1 MTIRS
6 VIISA
11 LITFF
16 TGHLVLS
23 QDNGLP
29 EEFPE
34 IEFLVNEAGTAEGYL
49 FIAPFEKW
57 GTWDNFPPYMII
69 MDDRGTPV
77 FYESTNGVPVY
88 DFKLQPNG
96 MITFYGSDRG
106 THFHIMDSLFRD
118 VSHIY
123 GDGSGSDF
131 HELVLLEN
139 GNYLMIAWDDR
150 LVDMDTVV
158 PGGHKG
164 VTVRGNKIQELTV
177 NNELVR
183 EYNTWDYYEI
193 TDAYEVFIS
202 FTDPSW
208 IDFVHL
214 NAIELDSDT
223 TMLLC
228 PRNLNEITR
237 VHRGTGEVIWR
248 LGGKNNMFTFIN
260 DDIRFSMPHDIRKLP
275 NGNIQ
280 LFDNGVEHSPQFSS
294 VIEYEVDEKEMTA
307 TLVSRF
313 RSEPDDIFGV
323 VMGSSRRLENG
334 NVLAGW
340 GSGSPNLTEFRPD
353 SSKALEISFEG
364 QHYRAFRYP
373 WEPKVFSFEKDTLS
387 FGEVLINTTAEMEI
401 KITNNYDDTVQINN
415 MVIFEETFELP
426 TGQLPLVL
434 DPDST
439 GTLIMHFNPADTGQ
453 YRDKVTVCYD
463 HMYLERHRR
472 FAKQLTVEGYAW
484 SDAGMEEDSMPETR
498 IYPNPGHGLIT
509 IESEHPVA
517 KVVFRDAKGLAAKTF
532 VFRPSLKHTFN
543 AGDLSP
549 GLYLL
554 EILFEGGSKNT
565 VKYLKEK

>member
-1 MTIRS
+1 MLS
-6 VIISA
+6 VQP
-11 LITFF
+11 
-16 TGHLVLS
+16 VLP

-34 IEFLVNEAGTAEGYL
+34 FEFLVNEEGTAEGYL

-57 GTWDNFPPYMII
+57 GTWDNYPPYMII

-96 MITFYGSDRG
+96 MITFYGGDRG
-106 THFHIMDSLFRD
+106 TQFHIMDSLFRD
-118 VSHIY
+118 VHHLY

-139 GNYLMIAWDDR
+139 GNYLMISWDDR

-294 VIEYEVDEKEMTA
+294 VIEYEVDEVEMTA

-313 RSEPDDIFGV
+313 RSEPDDIFGLI
-323 VMGSSRRLENG
+323 MGSARRLENG

-353 SSKALEISFEG
+353 GSKALEISFEG
-364 QHYRAFRYP
+364 EHYRAFRHN
-373 WEPKVFSFEKDTLS
+373 WEPKIFTFEKDTVS
-387 FGEVLINTTAEMEI
+387 FGEVLINTTAEIEI
-401 KITNNYDDTVQINN
+401 KITNNHNDTVQVNN
-415 MVIFEETFELP
+415 VVIFEEVFELP
-426 TGQLPLVL
+426 AGQLPLVL
-434 DPDST
+434 EPDST

-453 YRDKVTVCYD
+453 YRDRVTVCYD
-463 HMYLERHRR
+463 HMYMERHRR
-472 FAKQLTVEGYAW
+472 FAKQLTIEGYAFT
-484 SDAGMEEDSMPETR
+484 DAGLEEGSLPETN

-509 IESEHPVA
+509 IESGHPVV
-517 KVVFRDAKGLAAKTF
+517 KVVFRDAKGLTAKTF
-532 VFRPSLKHTFN
+532 VFRPSPKHTFN

-549 GLYLL
+549 GLYFV
-554 EILFEGGSKNT
+554 EIHFESGSTNM

>member
-6 VIISA
+6 L
-11 LITFF
+11 LITALFIF
-16 TGHLVLS
+16 LTGHLVFP

-34 IEFLVNEAGTAEGYL
+34 FEFLVSEQGTAEGYL
-49 FIAPFEKW
+49 FIAPFENW
-57 GTWDNFPPYMII
+57 GTWENFPPYMII

-77 FYESTNGVPVY
+77 FYESTGGTPVY

-106 THFHIMDSLFRD
+106 THFHIIDSLFRD

-131 HELVLLEN
+131 HELILLEN
-139 GNYLMIAWDDR
+139 GNYLMISWDDR

-158 PGGHKG
+158 AGGHPG
-164 VTVRGNKIQELTV
+164 VTVRGNKIQEFTV

-193 TDAYEVFIS
+193 TDTYEVFVS
-202 FTDPSW
+202 LTDPSF

-214 NAIELDSDT
+214 NAIELDTDT

-237 VHRGTGEVIWR
+237 VDRVTGEVIWR

-275 NGNIQ
+275 DGNIQ

-294 VIEYEVDEKEMTA
+294 VIEYEVDEEEMTA
-307 TLVSRF
+307 TLVDRF
-313 RSEPDDIFGV
+313 RSDPDDIFGLI
-323 VMGSSRRLENG
+323 MGSARRLENG
-334 NVLAGW
+334 NILAGW

-353 SSKALEISFEG
+353 NSKALEISFEG

-373 WEPKVFSFEKDTLS
+373 WEPKVFSFGTDTVN
-387 FGEVLINTTAEMEI
+387 FGEVLINSPAELEI
-401 KITNNYDDTVQINN
+401 MVTNNYDDTVQINN
-415 MVIFEETFELP
+415 VVIFEEAFELP
-426 TGQLPLVL
+426 GQLPLAL
-434 DPDST
+434 DPGST
-439 GTLIMHFNPADTGQ
+439 GTLTLHFNPPDTGNYQ
-453 YRDKVTVCYD
+453 DIITVCYD
-463 HMYLERHRR
+463 HMYQERYRR
-472 FAKQLTVEGYAW
+472 FAKQLFVEGYGF
-484 SDAGMEEDSMPETR
+484 SDAGLEKSSIRVTGL
-498 IYPNPGHGLIT
+498 YPNPGHGLINL
-509 IESEHPVA
+509 ESEHPVSR
-517 KVVFRDAKGLAAKTF
+517 VVFRDAKGSAAKVF
-532 VFRPSLKHTFN
+532 VLDHSRKHTID
-543 AGDLSP
+543 ARGLSP
-549 GLYLL
+549 GLYLV
-554 EILFEGGSKNT
+554 EIRFDDGSKNT
-565 VKYLKEK
+565 LKYLKEK

>member
-1 MTIRS
+1 MTNRS
-6 VIISA
+6 VIITV
-11 LITFF
+11 LIAFL

-34 IEFLVNEAGTAEGYL
+34 FEFLVKEEGTSEGYL

-77 FYESTNGVPVY
+77 FYESTGGTPVY

-118 VSHIY
+118 VSDLY

-139 GNYLMIAWDDR
+139 GNYLMISWDDR
-150 LVDMDTVV
+150 LVDMDTVI

-164 VTVRGNKIQELTV
+164 VTVRGNKIQEFTV

-193 TDAYEVFIS
+193 TDTYEVFVS
-202 FTDPSW
+202 LTDPSF

-214 NAIELDSDT
+214 NAIELDTDT

-237 VHRGTGEVIWR
+237 VDRVTGEVIWR

-275 NGNIQ
+275 DGNIQ

-294 VIEYEVDEKEMTA
+294 VIEYEVDEAEMTA

-313 RSEPDDIFGV
+313 RSDPDDIFGLI
-323 VMGSSRRLENG
+323 MGSARRLENG

-353 SSKALEISFEG
+353 SSKVLEISFEG
-364 QHYRAFRYP
+364 QHYRAFRYS
-373 WEPKVFSFEKDTLS
+373 WEPKVFSFETDTVN
-387 FGEVLINTTAEMEI
+387 FGEVLINSPAELEI
-401 KITNNYDDTVQINN
+401 RVTNNYHDTVQINN
-415 MVIFEETFELP
+415 VVIFEEAFEMP
-426 TGQLPLVL
+426 SGQLPLAL
-434 DPDST
+434 EPDST
-439 GTLIMHFNPADTGQ
+439 GTLILHFNPSDTGQ
-453 YRDKVTVCYD
+453 YRDRITVCYD
-463 HMYLERHRR
+463 HMYQERYRR
-472 FAKQLTVEGYAW
+472 FAKQLTVEGYGW
-484 SDAGMEEDSMPETR
+484 SDAGLDESRKPEAKL
-498 IYPNPGHGLIT
+498 YPNPGHGLIT
-509 IESEHPVA
+509 LESKHPVT
-517 KVVFRDAKGLAAKTF
+517 KVIFRDTRGSAGKTF
-532 VFRPSLKHTFN
+532 VFGPSPKHTIS
-543 AGDLSP
+543 ARGLSP
-549 GLYLL
+549 GLYLV
-554 EILFEGGSKNT
+554 EIHFDNGSKNT
-565 VKYLKEK
+565 LKYLKE